1 VSPINVIHHEHA
13 RLGES
18 LRRVREVARTITRQ
32 GVFDPD
38 AFREVCRFID
48 ETALPHL
55 RHEEQVIFPAA
66 TARGVPPEVIG
77 LLTRDHEQIRVLAC
91 LATTMGLKPTAEVLP
106 HDAADVIEKLVR
118 AFDEHARYEE
128 RIFADI
134 REAEE
139 RAP

>member
-1 VSPINVIHHEHA
+1 VSSNHAIHHEHA

-18 LRRVREVARTITRQ
+18 LLRIREIARTITRQ

-38 AFREVCRFID
+38 AFREVSRFID

-66 TARGVPPEVIG
+66 IARGVPAEVIG
-77 LLTRDHEQIRVLAC
+77 LLLRDHEQIRVLSR

-106 HDAADVIEKLVR
+106 HDAVDVIEKLVR

-128 RIFADI
+128 RIFADV
-134 REAEE
+134 RETEE